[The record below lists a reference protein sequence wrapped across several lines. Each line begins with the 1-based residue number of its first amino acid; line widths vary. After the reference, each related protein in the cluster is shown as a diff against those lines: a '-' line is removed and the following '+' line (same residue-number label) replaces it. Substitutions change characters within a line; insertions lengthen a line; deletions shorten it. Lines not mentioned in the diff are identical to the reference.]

1 MLPTPE
7 QIESYIKQ
15 GIQCAHIQVEG
26 DGQHFFATIVSPEFE
41 GKRLVQRHQ
50 LVYAA
55 MGDRMKAEVH
65 ALSIKAFTPEEFAK
79 NASA

>member
-7 QIESYIKQ
+7 QIEEYIKQ
-15 GIQCAHIQVEG
+15 GIHCTFLKVEG
-26 DGQHFFATIVSPEFE
+26 DGQHFFATIVSPDFE

-55 MGDRMKAEVH
+55 MGERMKEEVH
-65 ALSIKAFTPEEFAK
+65 ALSIKAFTQAEFLK
-79 NASA
+79 NPIS